1 MLRIDDVTLPILLL
15 NVSTVFL
22 SNNQIMYIYSRHLY
36 FLRVFMFLFLI
47 FIVLIMVKSLK
58 TWCIDSIT
66 SGVSLVGLFKDRICH
81 IFSQG

>member
-58 TWCIDSIT
+58 T
-66 SGVSLVGLFKDRICH
+66 
-81 IFSQG
+81 